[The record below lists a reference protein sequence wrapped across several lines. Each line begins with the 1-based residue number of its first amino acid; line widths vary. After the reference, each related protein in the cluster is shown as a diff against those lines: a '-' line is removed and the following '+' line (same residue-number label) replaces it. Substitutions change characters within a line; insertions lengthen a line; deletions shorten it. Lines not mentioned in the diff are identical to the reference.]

1 MSFGEQLQ
9 EVRRSNGMTQEQFAE
24 ALQVSRQAVS
34 RWESGRSYPEVDK
47 ILYIC
52 NRYGVSIGTLFAEEN
67 PTPDSGRP
75 QPPQTAAQPPKDSLF
90 TSLDSFITNL
100 SPKSKWIG
108 MGILVGV
115 ALLALL
121 IGLCLKGGSG
131 DMSTIIWIAAIVI
144 FGVVEAATVG
154 LVSIWF
160 VIGSA
165 AGLIAAVL
173 DAPIWLQVVVFF
185 IVSIAALIATRPL
198 VRKLGSKGGTA
209 TNADR
214 VLGGTATNADRVL
227 GGTARVTET
236 IDNTIPSG
244 EVYIDGKTWT
254 ARSESGAVIAPE
266 TLVKVIRLEG
276 VKLYVDVPHNV

>member
-1 MSFGEQLQ
+1 MAFGDQLQ
-9 EVRRSNGMTQEQFAE
+9 EVRRRSGLTQEQFAE
-24 ALQVSRQAVS
+24 ELQVSRQAVS

-52 NRYGVSIGTLFAEEN
+52 NRYGVPIGQLFAEEAPAPEN
-67 PTPDSGRP
+67 GAP
-75 QPPQTAAQPPKDSLF
+75 QQPQETAQPPKNSLF

-108 MGILVGV
+108 IGILVGV

-160 VIGSA
+160 VIGSV
-165 AGLIAAVL
+165 AGLITAVL
-173 DAPIWLQVVVFF
+173 GGPIWLQVVMFF

-198 VRKLGSKGGTA
+198 VRKLGKKGE
-209 TNADR
+209 
-214 VLGGTATNADRVL
+214 VATNADRVL

-254 ARSESGAVIAPE
+254 ARSQSGAVIAPE
-266 TLVKVIRLEG
+266 TLVTVIRLEG
-276 VKLYVDVPHNV
+276 VKLYVDVPHGCKQ

>member
-1 MSFGEQLQ
+1 MAFGDQLQ
-9 EVRRSNGMTQEQFAE
+9 EVRRRSGLTQEQFAE
-24 ALQVSRQAVS
+24 ELQVSRQAVS

-52 NRYGVSIGTLFAEEN
+52 NRYGVPIGQLFAEEAPAPEN
-67 PTPDSGRP
+67 GAP
-75 QPPQTAAQPPKDSLF
+75 QQPQETAQPPKNSLF

-108 MGILVGV
+108 IGILVGV

-160 VIGSA
+160 VIGSV
-165 AGLIAAVL
+165 AGLITAVL
-173 DAPIWLQVVVFF
+173 GGPIWLQVVMFF

-198 VRKLGSKGGTA
+198 VRKLGKKGE
-209 TNADR
+209 
-214 VLGGTATNADRVL
+214 VATNADRVL

-254 ARSESGAVIAPE
+254 ARSQSGAVIAPE
-266 TLVKVIRLEG
+266 TLVTVIRLEG
-276 VKLYVDVPHNV
+276 VKLYVDVPRGCKQ

>member
-1 MSFGEQLQ
+1 MAFGEQLQ
-9 EVRRSNGMTQEQFAE
+9 EVRRRSGLTQEQFAE
-24 ALQVSRQAVS
+24 ELQVSRQAVS

-52 NRYGVSIGTLFAEEN
+52 NRYGVPIGQLFAEEA
-67 PTPDSGRP
+67 PAPESGAP
-75 QPPQTAAQPPKDSLF
+75 QQPQETAQPPKNSLLA
-90 TSLDSFITNL
+90 SLDSFITNL

-108 MGILVGV
+108 TGILLGA

-131 DMSTIIWIAAIVI
+131 DMSTIIWIAAILI
-144 FGVVEAATVG
+144 FGVAEAATVG

-160 VIGSA
+160 VIGSV

-173 DAPIWLQVVVFF
+173 GAAIWLQVVMFF

-198 VRKLGSKGGTA
+198 VRKLAKKGE
-209 TNADR
+209 
-214 VLGGTATNADRVL
+214 VATNADRVL

-254 ARSESGAVIAPE
+254 ARSQSGAVIAPE
-266 TLVKVIRLEG
+266 TLVTVIRLEG
-276 VKLYVDVPHNV
+276 VKLYVDVPHDCKQ

>member
-1 MSFGEQLQ
+1 MAFGEQLQ
-9 EVRRSNGMTQEQFAE
+9 EVRRRSGLTQEQFAE
-24 ALQVSRQAVS
+24 ELQVSRQAVS

-52 NRYGVSIGTLFAEEN
+52 NRYGVPIGQLFAEEA
-67 PTPDSGRP
+67 PAPESGAP
-75 QPPQTAAQPPKDSLF
+75 QQPQETAQPPKNSLF
-90 TSLDSFITNL
+90 VSLDSFITNL

-108 MGILVGV
+108 IGILTGV

-144 FGVVEAATVG
+144 FGVAEAATVG

-160 VIGSA
+160 VIGSV

-173 DAPIWLQVVVFF
+173 GAAIWLQVVMFF

-198 VRKLGSKGGTA
+198 VRKLTKKGE
-209 TNADR
+209 
-214 VLGGTATNADRVL
+214 VATNADRVL

-254 ARSESGAVIAPE
+254 ARSQSGAVIAPE
-266 TLVKVIRLEG
+266 TLVTVIRLEG
-276 VKLYVDVPHNV
+276 VKLYVDVPHDCKQ

>member
-1 MSFGEQLQ
+1 MAFGNQLQ
-9 EVRRSNGMTQEQFAE
+9 EVRRRSGLTQEQFAE
-24 ALQVSRQAVS
+24 ELQVSRQAVS

-52 NRYGVSIGTLFAEEN
+52 NRYGVSIGQLFAEEAPAPEN
-67 PTPDSGRP
+67 GAP
-75 QPPQTAAQPPKDSLF
+75 QQPQETAQPPKSSLF
-90 TSLDSFITNL
+90 ASLDSFITNL

-108 MGILVGV
+108 IGILVGV

-160 VIGSA
+160 VIGSV
-165 AGLIAAVL
+165 AGLITAVL
-173 DAPIWLQVVVFF
+173 GGPIWLQVVMFF

-198 VRKLGSKGGTA
+198 VRKLGKKGE
-209 TNADR
+209 
-214 VLGGTATNADRVL
+214 VATNADRVL

-254 ARSESGAVIAPE
+254 ARSQSGAVIAPE
-266 TLVKVIRLEG
+266 TLVTVIRLEG
-276 VKLYVDVPHNV
+276 VKLYVDVPHGCKQ

>member
-1 MSFGEQLQ
+1 MAFGDQLQ
-9 EVRRSNGMTQEQFAE
+9 EVRRRSGLTQEQFAE
-24 ALQVSRQAVS
+24 ELQVSRQAVS

-52 NRYGVSIGTLFAEEN
+52 NRYGVPIGQLFAEEAPAPEN
-67 PTPDSGRP
+67 GAP
-75 QPPQTAAQPPKDSLF
+75 QQPQETAQPPKSSLF

-108 MGILVGV
+108 IGILVGV

-160 VIGSA
+160 VIGSV
-165 AGLIAAVL
+165 AGLITAVL
-173 DAPIWLQVVVFF
+173 GGPIWLQVVMFF

-198 VRKLGSKGGTA
+198 VRKLGKKGE
-209 TNADR
+209 
-214 VLGGTATNADRVL
+214 VATNADRVL

-254 ARSESGAVIAPE
+254 ARSQSGAVIAPE
-266 TLVKVIRLEG
+266 TLVTVIRLEG
-276 VKLYVDVPHNV
+276 VKLYVDVPHGCKQ

>member
-24 ALQVSRQAVS
+24 ALQVSVQALS
-34 RWESGRSYPEVDK
+34 RWESGRSYPEV
-47 ILYIC
+47 ISS
-52 NRYGVSIGTLFAEEN
+52 SISATATACPSARCLPRRIPLPTAE
-67 PTPDSGRP
+67 TPAASDGGP
-75 QPPQTAAQPPKDSLF
+75 AAQGQPVHLAGF
-90 TSLDSFITNL
+90 FHHQLI
-100 SPKSKWIG
+100 PKSKWIG

-121 IGLCLKGGSG
+121 IGPVPERRKRRHVNNHMDRRHRHLRRGGGGHGRTGVHLVRHRQCGRPDRRRAGLAHLASG
-131 DMSTIIWIAAIVI
+131 G
-144 FGVVEAATVG
+144 GVLHRVHCGADRHA
-154 LVSIWF
+154 
-160 VIGSA
+160 A
-165 AGLIAAVL
+165 AGEEAG
-173 DAPIWLQVVVFF
+173 QQGRHRYQR
-185 IVSIAALIATRPL
+185 RP
-198 VRKLGSKGGTA
+198 
-209 TNADR
+209 
-214 VLGGTATNADRVL
+214 VL

>member
-173 DAPIWLQVVVFF
+173 DSPIWLQVVVFF

-214 VLGGTATNADRVL
+214 CWAAPPALPRPSTTPSPPARCTSTAKHGRP
-227 GGTARVTET
+227 G
-236 IDNTIPSG
+236 
-244 EVYIDGKTWT
+244 
-254 ARSESGAVIAPE
+254 SESGAVIAPE

>member
-67 PTPDSGRP
+67 PTSDSGRP

-173 DAPIWLQVVVFF
+173 DAPIWLQVVAFF

-198 VRKLGSKGGTA
+198 VRKLGSK
-209 TNADR
+209 
-214 VLGGTATNADRVL
+214 GGTATNADRVL